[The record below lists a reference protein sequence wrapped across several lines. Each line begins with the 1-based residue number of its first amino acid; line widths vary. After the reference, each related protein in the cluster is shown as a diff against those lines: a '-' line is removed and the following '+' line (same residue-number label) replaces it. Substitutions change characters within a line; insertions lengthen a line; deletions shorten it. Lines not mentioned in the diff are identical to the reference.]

1 MAMVLVV
8 PFLGGEAAGPA
19 DVLVA
24 VGKAI
29 GIVVVV
35 VIASRT
41 VVPSL
46 LRSVAGH
53 QSSEVF
59 LLTVLAI
66 CFGTAYLSSLLDI
79 SVSLGAFLAGL
90 MVSETRVAARAL
102 GEVMPLQIL
111 FSATFFVSIGM
122 LLDLGYVLS
131 NVMLIVALAVGVVAV
146 KLLTTAVAAA
156 ALRQPRAVVVSS
168 ALILAQIGEFSF
180 VLERAG
186 EQVGLIPAG
195 LPGGTDAFSAVTV
208 LLMAISTYRDA
219 PGGDRHGEPRRQRA
233 RRDGGARRRNHGRS
247 PHRRRNLPERP
258 CRGDGIRA
266 ACPPHPRR
274 VRTCI
279 GPLHDRLARR
289 AGGQGVG
296 THRPFRR
303 RFTPCDRR
311 AGRSPRRSDG
321 ASC

>member
-1 MAMVLVV
+1 M
-8 PFLGGEAAGPA
+8 
-19 DVLVA
+19 
-24 VGKAI
+24 
-29 GIVVVV
+29 V

-79 SVSLGAFLAGL
+79 SVCLGAFLAGL

-168 ALILAQIGEFSF
+168 ALILAQVGEFSF

-195 LPGGTDAFSAVTV
+195 LPGGTDAFIAVTV
-208 LLMAISTYRDA
+208 LLMAISTYGMRLA
-219 PGGDRHGEPRRQRA
+219 ETATASLAGRGRGGTEEPEGGTTADPLTDDGTYLSDHVVVTGYGPRA
-233 RRDGGARRRNHGRS
+233 TPR
-247 PHRRRNLPERP
+247 
-258 CRGDGIRA
+258 
-266 ACPPHPRR
+266 PRR
-274 VRTCI
+274 VRACI

-296 THRPFRR
+296 THRPVRR